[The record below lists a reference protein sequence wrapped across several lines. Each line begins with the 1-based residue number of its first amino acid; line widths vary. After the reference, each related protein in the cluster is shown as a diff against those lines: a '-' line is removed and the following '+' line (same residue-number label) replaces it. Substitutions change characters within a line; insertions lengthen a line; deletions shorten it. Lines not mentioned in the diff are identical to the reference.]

1 VNVQLPFDAVSVEPA
16 VGAPAIVGGTL
27 FARAVAIRAG
37 EAAGSAT
44 ARTNNASSSGD
55 LLIDP
60 GGLYRGNACDPDRKT
75 PTSRLIPYT
84 GPRIRQVDQRAEGF
98 RVRTTLSQKVMCV
111 VVPAVVIAG
120 VAIAVASASG
130 ITAIKVSSA
139 LGSKIVVTANG
150 LTLYHDAAEKKGSIA
165 CAGACAKVWL
175 PLIAGSSVKLR
186 AGPGLNAAKLGTIKR
201 PDGSLQITYNGL
213 ALYRYASD
221 KAAGQTKGQGLKGT
235 WFAVTPAGAVTKASP
250 AGSTAGGTS
259 SGGSASS
266 GGTSSGGATTGP
278 LPTVTCDPNVVVTD
292 PNNPCYNTAH

>member
-1 VNVQLPFDAVSVEPA
+1 M
-16 VGAPAIVGGTL
+16 
-27 FARAVAIRAG
+27 
-37 EAAGSAT
+37 
-44 ARTNNASSSGD
+44 RTK
-55 LLIDP
+55 L
-60 GGLYRGNACDPDRKT
+60 
-75 PTSRLIPYT
+75 
-84 GPRIRQVDQRAEGF
+84 RQR
-98 RVRTTLSQKVMCV
+98 VMCV
-111 VVPAVVIAG
+111 MVPAVVIAG

-139 LGSKIVVTANG
+139 LGSKILVTSNG
-150 LTLYHDAAEKKGSIA
+150 LTLYHDAAEKKGAIA

-175 PLIAGSSVKLR
+175 PLLAGASVKPQ

-250 AGSTAGGTS
+250 TAGTS
-259 SGGSASS
+259 SGGGASSGGTSS

-278 LPTVTCDPNVVVTD
+278 LPTVTCDPTVVVTD